1 MVNME
6 IVEGLKEAMA
16 RGESLKQ
23 AMFSFYNAGYGK
35 QEIEDSARYLLQI
48 LQAERQR
55 ILAQRQIQAEQQKP
69 LNQAKQPLQQQIQ
82 KPITTQPVPQPPQQ
96 QIQKPQHQ
104 LQPLQQP
111 IQKPITTQP
120 VPQPPQQQFSQQP
133 TKTIQPQIQQQ
144 IPQKQI
150 QKVSNYNQQA
160 KSNKITIIL
169 LIFILVILFGA
180 LVVMFLFKDKVI
192 ELFNNLF

>member
-69 LNQAKQPLQQQIQ
+69 LNQAKQPLQQ
-82 KPITTQPVPQPPQQ
+82 
-96 QIQKPQHQ
+96 
-104 LQPLQQP
+104 P

-160 KSNKITIIL
+160 KSSKITIIL

>member
-69 LNQAKQPLQQQIQ
+69 LNKAKQPLQQ
-82 KPITTQPVPQPPQQ
+82 
-96 QIQKPQHQ
+96 
-104 LQPLQQP
+104 
-111 IQKPITTQP
+111 
-120 VPQPPQQQFSQQP
+120 
-133 TKTIQPQIQQQ
+133 QIQQQ

-160 KSNKITIIL
+160 KSSKITIIL